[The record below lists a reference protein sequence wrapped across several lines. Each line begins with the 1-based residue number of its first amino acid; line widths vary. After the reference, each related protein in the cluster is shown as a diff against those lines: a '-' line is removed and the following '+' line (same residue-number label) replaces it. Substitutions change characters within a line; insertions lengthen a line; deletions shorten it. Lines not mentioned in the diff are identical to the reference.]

1 MSEDMNLLL
10 RDGIAVEKGITLT
23 KEFLD
28 QNEELFTKY
37 LNLWILYP
45 DLFLDVVQSTEDA
58 KNFHLMPFQRIA
70 LRASMRYRY
79 HFWTAT
85 RATSKSFTAY
95 LCSLVRA
102 VLLPGSSIMIASEVK
117 GTVINIA
124 RDKFAQFFRHWPLL
138 EKELAT
144 RADDGKTGV
153 KSSTN
158 YYEINFKNGSQ
169 ITVVS
174 KDTSRGLRATAAILE
189 ECALISEEAYTE
201 VLWPQLNVKRREV
214 DGTLNQDEPS
224 SPQTFI
230 TTAAERTVYMYQRLI
245 EIAVNA
251 VLRPKEFFCWGLSYE
266 IPLHYG
272 LIDKGTMLDQRDS
285 TSVSEEAFSRE
296 NLSIWTGNSA
306 EAWLDSR
313 RLNKHRTL
321 LKCERHA
328 YINDTCPGAWYEIGV
343 DVGRYHANTAI
354 MVIKVLP
361 NDKRFQKK
369 VVYTEVINGENYITE
384 QAPRIKKLIQ
394 LYEPREVVIDGN
406 GPGIGLMD
414 AMAIPSFDQ
423 HTGELFPAYFTFNN
437 ENHLPPELKTEQDEP
452 IPSYN
457 AILYDIKAGSSNE
470 DEINA
475 AFLTAINTGSVSFLA
490 HERIVKDKLMKTKKG
505 QKMTP
510 YDRRVFLLPYEMT
523 SRLMDELNNLRLK
536 PTGIENKYKVERIS
550 KSIEKDRFSALEYSL
565 YRIKY
570 YEDKE
575 IFKKRKKKVNQ
586 YAFFS
591 PKNRG

>member
-1 MSEDMNLLL
+1 MNDFEQVIM
-10 RDGIAVEKGITLT
+10 RDGIPIEKGITLT
-23 KEFLD
+23 REFLD
-28 QNEELFTKY
+28 SNQELFTKY

-45 DLFLDVVQSTEDA
+45 DLFLDTIQSTDDA

-95 LCSLVRA
+95 LCALVRA
-102 VLLPGSSIMIASEVK
+102 VLLPNSSIMIASEVK

-124 RDKFAQFFRHWPLL
+124 KDKFAQFFRHWPLL
-138 EKELAT
+138 ERELAT

-158 YYEINFKNGSQ
+158 YYELYFKNGSQ

-174 KDTSRGLRATAAILE
+174 KDTSRGLRATAGILE

-214 DGTLNQDEPS
+214 DGSLNLEEPS

-230 TTAAERTVYMYQRLI
+230 TTAADRTVYMYQRLI

-251 VLRPKEFFCWGLSYE
+251 VLRPKEYFCWGLSYE

-272 LIDKGTMLDQRDS
+272 LIDKSTMLDQRYS
-285 TSVSEEAFSRE
+285 NTVSEESFARE
-296 NLSIWTGNSA
+296 NLSIWTGNSDD
-306 EAWLDSR
+306 AWLDSR
-313 RLNKHRTL
+313 RLNKHRSL
-321 LKCERHA
+321 LSCERKARYSDNCPNA
-328 YINDTCPGAWYEIGV
+328 YYIIGC
-343 DVGRYHANTAI
+343 DVGRYSANTAI

-361 NDKRFQKK
+361 GDQRFRKN
-369 VVYTEVINGENYITE
+369 VVYTEVINGANYITE
-384 QAPRIKKLIQ
+384 QAPRLKKLIS
-394 LYEPREVVIDGN
+394 LYNPKEIIIDGN

-414 AMAIPSFDQ
+414 AMVLPSFDS
-423 HTGELFPAYFTFNN
+423 HTGETFPAYFTFNN
-437 ENHLPPELKTEQDEP
+437 EHHLPPELNTEMEEP
-452 IPSYN
+452 IPKYN
-457 AILYDIKAGSSNE
+457 AIIYDIKASASNE
-470 DEINA
+470 DEIHS
-475 AFLTAINTGSVSFLA
+475 AFLTSINNGSTSFLA
-490 HERIVKDKLMKTKKG
+490 HERVVKDKLMKTKKG
-505 QKMTP
+505 QKMTA

-536 PTGIENKYKVERIS
+536 PTGVENKYKVERIS
-550 KSIEKDRFSALEYSL
+550 KSIEKDRFSALEYAM

-575 IFKKRKKKVNQ
+575 IFKRRKKNIVSFG
-586 YAFFS
+586 FFT
-591 PKNRG
+591 PKNRR

>member
-1 MSEDMNLLL
+1 MNDAFGEVLE
-10 RDGIAVEKGITLT
+10 RDGIPIEKGVTLT
-23 KEFLD
+23 REFLD
-28 QNEELFTKY
+28 ANQELFTKY

-45 DLFLDVVQSTEDA
+45 DLFLDAIQDAEDA
-58 KNFHLMPFQRIA
+58 KNFHLLPYQRIA

-95 LCSLVRA
+95 LCSIIRA
-102 VLLPGSSIMIASEVK
+102 VLLPRSSIMIASEVK

-124 RDKFAQFFRHWPLL
+124 KDKFAQFFRHWPLL

-144 RADDGKTGV
+144 RQDDGKTGV

-158 YYEINFKNGSQ
+158 YYELYFKNGSQ

-201 VLWPQLNVKRREV
+201 VLWPQLNVKRTEV
-214 DGTLNQDEPS
+214 DGTLNPDEPS

-230 TTAAERTVYMYQRLI
+230 TTASDRTVYMYQRLI

-251 VLRPKEFFCWGLSYE
+251 VLRPQSYFCWGLSYE

-272 LIDKGTMLDQRDS
+272 LIDKETMLDQRYS
-285 TSVSEEAFSRE
+285 NNVSEDSFARE
-296 NLSIWTGNSA
+296 NLSIWTGNSD

-313 RLNKHRTL
+313 RLSKHRSL
-321 LKCERHA
+321 LLCERKA
-328 YINDTCPGAWYEIGV
+328 RETLPPGAFYLIGC
-343 DVGRYHANTAI
+343 DVGRYSANTAI

-361 NDKRFQKK
+361 GAQRFRKN
-369 VVYTEVINGENYITE
+369 VVYTEVINGANYITE
-384 QAPRIKKLIQ
+384 QAPRLKKLIQ
-394 LYEPREVVIDGN
+394 LYNPREIVIDGN

-414 AMAIPSFDQ
+414 AMVLPSTDLK
-423 HTGELFPAYFTFNN
+423 TGEQFPAYFTFND
-437 ENHLPPELKTEQDEP
+437 EHHLPPEMHTEQDVP
-452 IPSYN
+452 NPRLN
-457 AILYDIKAGSSNE
+457 AIIYDIKAGSSNE

-475 AFLTAINTGSVSFLA
+475 AFLTSINNGSTSFLA
-490 HERIVKDKLMKTKKG
+490 HERVVKDKLLQTKKG
-505 QKMTP
+505 QRMTA

-550 KSIEKDRFSALEYSL
+550 KSLEKDRFSALEYAL
-565 YRIKY
+565 YRVKF

-575 IFKKRKKKVNQ
+575 IFKKKKKNIGQ
-586 YAFFS
+586 YGFFT
-591 PKNRG
+591 PKSRR

>member
-1 MSEDMNLLL
+1 MNENTEVLL
-10 RDGIAVEKGITLT
+10 RDGIPIEKSITLT

-28 QNEELFTKY
+28 SHEELFTKY

-45 DLFLDVVQSTEDA
+45 DLFLDTIQSTEDA
-58 KNFHLMPFQRIA
+58 KHFHLLPFQRIA

-95 LCSLVRA
+95 LCALVRA
-102 VLLPGSSIMIASEVK
+102 VLLPGSNIMIASDVK

-144 RADDGKTGV
+144 RQDDGKTGI

-158 YYEINFKNGSQ
+158 YYELNFKNGSQ

-189 ECALISEEAYTE
+189 ECALISEEAYVE
-201 VLWPQLNVKRREV
+201 VLWPQLNVKRREA
-214 DGTLNQDEPS
+214 DGSLNPDEPS

-296 NLSIWTGNSA
+296 NLSIWTGNSK

-313 RLNKHRTL
+313 RLNKHRSL
-321 LKCERHA
+321 LKCERQA
-328 YINDTCPGAWYEIGV
+328 YYSDTCPNAWYEIGV

-361 NDKRFQKK
+361 GDQRYKK
-369 VVYTEVINGENYITE
+369 NVVYTEVINGENYITE

-394 LYEPREVVIDGN
+394 LYKPKEVVIDGN

-414 AMAIPSFDQ
+414 AMAVPSFDQ
-423 HTGELFPAYFTFNN
+423 KTGEQFPPYYTFNN
-437 ENHLPPELKTEQDEP
+437 ENHLPPELKVEQELP
-452 IPSYN
+452 VPAYN
-457 AILYDIKAGSSNE
+457 AILYDIKAGASNE
-470 DEINA
+470 DAIHA
-475 AFLTAINTGSVSFLA
+475 AFLSAINTGSVSFLA

-523 SRLMDELNNLRLK
+523 TRLMDELNNLKLK
-536 PTGIENKYKVERIS
+536 PTGVENKFKVDRIS
-550 KSIEKDRFSALEYSL
+550 TSIEKDRFSALEYGL

-575 IFKKRKKKVNQ
+575 IFKKRKKKINQ
-586 YAFFS
+586 YVFFS

>member
-1 MSEDMNLLL
+1 MNEFDEVIL
-10 RDGIAVEKGITLT
+10 REGVPIEKGVTLT
-23 KEFLD
+23 REFLD
-28 QNEELFTKY
+28 ANQELFTKY

-45 DLFLDVVQSTEDA
+45 DLFLDAVQDAEDA
-58 KNFHLMPFQRIA
+58 KHFHLLPYQRIA

-95 LCSLVRA
+95 LCALVRA
-102 VLLPGSSIMIASEVK
+102 ILLPRSSIMIASEVK

-124 RDKFAQFFRHWPLL
+124 KDKFAQFFRHWPLL
-138 EKELAT
+138 EKELTT

-158 YYEINFKNGSQ
+158 YYELYFKNGSQ

-201 VLWPQLNVKRREV
+201 VLWPQLNVKRMEV
-214 DGTLNQDEPS
+214 DGTLNVDEPS

-230 TTAAERTVYMYQRLI
+230 TTASDRTVYMYQRLI

-251 VLRPKEFFCWGLSYE
+251 VLRPKSYFCWGLSYE

-272 LIDKGTMLDQRDS
+272 LIDKETMLDQRFS
-285 TSVSEEAFSRE
+285 NNVSEDSFARE

-306 EAWLDSR
+306 DAWLDSR
-313 RLNKHRTL
+313 RLNKHRSL
-321 LKCERHA
+321 LMCERKA
-328 YINDTCPGAWYEIGV
+328 RDTLPPGAFYIIGC
-343 DVGRYHANTAI
+343 DVGRYSANTAI

-361 NDKRFQKK
+361 GAQRFKK
-369 VVYTEVINGENYITE
+369 NVIYTEVINGANYITE
-384 QAPRIKKLIQ
+384 QAPRLKKLIQ
-394 LYEPREVVIDGN
+394 LYSPREIVIDGN

-414 AMAIPSFDQ
+414 AMALPSFDSR
-423 HTGELFPAYFTFNN
+423 TGEQFPAYFAFNN
-437 ENHLPPELKTEQDEP
+437 EHHLPPEMRAEQDEP
-452 IPSYN
+452 EIRYN
-457 AILYDIKAGSSNE
+457 AIIYDIKAGSNNE
-470 DEINA
+470 DAINS
-475 AFLTAINTGSVSFLA
+475 AFLTSINNGSTFFLA
-490 HERIVKDKLMKTKKG
+490 HERIVKDKLMQTKKG
-505 QKMTP
+505 QMMTA

-523 SRLMDELNNLRLK
+523 SRLIDELNNLRLK

-550 KSIEKDRFSALEYSL
+550 RSLEKDRFSALEYAL

-575 IFKKRKKKVNQ
+575 IFRKKKKNIGQ
-586 YAFFS
+586 FGFFT
-591 PKNRG
+591 PKNRR